1 MKINI
6 YPIALTG
13 LLLTGLS
20 VQRLFADEGA
30 KLFKSCAACHSI
42 GSGRMVGPDLKGITK
57 RRANDWLVHFIQ
69 SPTTVLKS
77 GDTDAKAIFKEFN
90 NVPMPDNALTTD
102 QINQILAHIDG
113 GKGGAAAIDPVQLAM
128 QHRVDSLLKTNAQQ
142 DIQAGYELFIGQR
155 RFENGG
161 ATCISCHNATFNNI
175 GKGGILAKD
184 LTKAYSL
191 LGGFVG
197 LKGII
202 ASPPFPSMMETYKN
216 HPLTEEEIAFLQLFL
231 KSTDT
236 QNPVQP
242 LVEKTWFLRSALLLG
257 LLITLA
263 IATLWYRRRRQSVNH
278 DIIKRQVRYS
288 K

>member
-1 MKINI
+1 MKITI
-6 YPIALTG
+6 YTIALSG
-13 LLLTGLS
+13 LLLTGLAN
-20 VQRLFADEGA
+20 QRAFADEGA
-30 KLFKSCAACHSI
+30 KLFKPCAACHSI
-42 GSGRMVGPDLKGITK
+42 GGGRMVGPDLKGVSK
-57 RRANDWLVHFIQ
+57 RRTNDWLVRFIQ
-69 SPTTVLKS
+69 SPATVLKS
-77 GDTDAKAIFKEFN
+77 GDADAKAIFKEFN

-102 QINQILAHIDG
+102 QINLVLGHIDG
-113 GKGGAAAIDPVQLAM
+113 GKGGAAAVDPAQLAI
-128 QHRVDSLLKTNAQQ
+128 QQRVDSLLKTNAQQ
-142 DIQAGYELFIGQR
+142 DILAGYELFTGKK

-161 ATCISCHNATFNNI
+161 ATCLSCHNATFNNI
-175 GKGGILAKD
+175 GNGGILAKD

-191 LGGFVG
+191 LGGFAG

-216 HPLTEEEIAFLQLFL
+216 HPLTEVEIAFLQLFL
-231 KSTDT
+231 KSTNT

-242 LVEKTWFLRSALLLG
+242 VVKKIGFLHSALLVG

-263 IATLWYRRRRQSVNH
+263 IAMFWFRRRRHSVNH